1 MAWGINAVY
10 SAREK
15 ENDNPVETIVL
26 DTGELDT
33 DELMLNWL
41 HKYGPSLYKG
51 NLNII
56 GLNYLKHTPL
66 SIWHYGALWRSCG
79 NYFSWRKAPT
89 SLFFDTQN
97 VTGIPP
103 EEWGLESRELLS
115 TSLSIYP
122 SRPLDTDKSK
132 IVRTGYPSHLPL
144 HYVICIPF
152 YVQSTEPNLH
162 FDRLIIPKSSS
173 TTSSSSSS
181 STTRK

>member
-1 MAWGINAVY
+1 MARGINAVY

-15 ENDNPVETIVL
+15 ENDNPVEIIVL

-33 DELMLNWL
+33 DELMLNQL
-41 HKYGPSLYKG
+41 HNMGLLFTKETSTSLV
-51 NLNII
+51 LII
-56 GLNYLKHTPL
+56 SNTPHCQFDIMVH
-66 SIWHYGALWRSCG
+66 SEDHVEITFHGERP
-79 NYFSWRKAPT
+79 PT

-181 STTRK
+181 STTCK